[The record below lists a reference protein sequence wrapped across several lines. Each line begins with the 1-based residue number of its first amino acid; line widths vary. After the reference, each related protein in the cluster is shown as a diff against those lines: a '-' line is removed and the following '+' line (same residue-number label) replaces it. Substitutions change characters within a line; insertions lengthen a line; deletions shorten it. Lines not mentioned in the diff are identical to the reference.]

1 MGEDIYRPFVAEWWP
16 VDMYVI
22 MVYDVGEERVAK
34 VLKTGRKYLTW
45 IQNSVFEGQITE
57 SKLEKLK
64 TELKKIIEPEKD
76 SIIFFK
82 LREAY
87 LTKKEIIGREKHD
100 TSNII

>member
-1 MGEDIYRPFVAEWWP
+1 
-16 VDMYVI
+16 
-22 MVYDVGEERVAK
+22 
-34 VLKTGRKYLTW
+34 
-45 IQNSVFEGQITE
+45 E